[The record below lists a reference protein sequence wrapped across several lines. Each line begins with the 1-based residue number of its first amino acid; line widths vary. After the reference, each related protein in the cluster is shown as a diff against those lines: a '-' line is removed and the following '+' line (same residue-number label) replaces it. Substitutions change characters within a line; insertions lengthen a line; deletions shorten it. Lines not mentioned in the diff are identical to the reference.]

1 VPFLEESK
9 ALDPLVVV
17 SLLLEDPLAEF
28 PEEEPV
34 VPVVPEPDVPVVS
47 VPVVPDVVEPDVLA
61 LPDTEAPVLADPET
75 PVVAEPETP
84 GVAEPEVPVVAEPEI
99 PVEPFTPEVVLPFID
114 DEPLIPVEPF
124 TPELVLPF
132 IDDEPFKPVPA
143 EPETLPDVAAVPLF
157 KEEPV
162 DTVPFIEPDV
172 LAFIPAPEPPLFHW
186 LKFILV
192 LDPGIAVN
200 THSPVKSSLNK
211 PCLADLP
218 ELFPAE

>member
-34 VPVVPEPDVPVVS
+34 

-132 IDDEPFKPVPA
+132 IDDEPFIPVPV

>member
-28 PEEEPV
+28 PEDEPV

-47 VPVVPDVVEPDVLA
+47 VPVVPVVVEPDVLA
-61 LPDTEAPVLADPET
+61 LPDTEAPELADPET
-75 PVVAEPETP
+75 PVVAEPD
-84 GVAEPEVPVVAEPEI
+84 VPVVAEPEM
-99 PVEPFTPEVVLPFID
+99 PVEPFTPVVALPFI
-114 DEPLIPVEPF
+114 EV
-124 TPELVLPF
+124 
-132 IDDEPFKPVPA
+132 EPFKPVPV
-143 EPETLPDVAAVPLF
+143 EPEAVPDVDAVPLF
-157 KEEPV
+157 REEPV
-162 DTVPFIEPDV
+162 DTVPFMEPDV
-172 LAFIPAPEPPLFHW
+172 LAFIAAPEPPLFHW

-211 PCLADLP
+211 PCLTDLP